1 MSKKHELKIIQPYFS
16 DVSIG
21 RKKFELRNNDR
32 DFEKGDILKLREWD
46 GEQFTGNFII
56 RKISYVLENVEGLQK
71 GFCVLGIV

>member
-16 DVSIG
+16 DVLIG

-32 DFEKGDILKLREWD
+32 DFKKGDLIKLREWD
-46 GEQFTGNFII
+46 GDEFTGNFII
-56 RKISYVLENVEGLQK
+56 KKISYVLEKIEGLQK

>member
-56 RKISYVLENVEGLQK
+56 RKISYVLQNIEGLKK